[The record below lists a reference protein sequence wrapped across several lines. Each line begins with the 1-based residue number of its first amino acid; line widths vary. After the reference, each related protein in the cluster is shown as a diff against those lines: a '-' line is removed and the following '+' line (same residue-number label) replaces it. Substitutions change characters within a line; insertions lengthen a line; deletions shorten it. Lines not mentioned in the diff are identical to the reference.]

1 MKGYLSQPYSWFLSR
16 NSADLG
22 KTILSEVNTV
32 INSCIFPFLTLIAQ
46 GMVVVAILI
55 LLLLV
60 DPLLAISVGF
70 VFGLAYLTIFLFIG
84 NYLKKLGQDRMQAN
98 RERFTHVS
106 EAFGAAKEVKIDGL
120 ERFYIER
127 FAKSAAIFAKGQTTA
142 RVITQMPRFALEAIA
157 FGGLLLVILYLM
169 SQGGGFASSLPV
181 VSLYAYAGYRLL
193 PAFQQIYASF
203 TQLRYAGPALDA
215 LHQEID
221 TVESSIAKSGNLT
234 QISFNKVIKLN
245 KVSYRYPN
253 AKDFAVEDININ
265 IPVNS
270 IVGFVGTTGSG
281 KTTIVDLIL
290 SLLDTQ
296 KGYLSIDDQRITNH
310 NKRSWQNLI
319 GYVPQ
324 NIYLSDDSI
333 AANIAFGVN
342 FEDIDKQALYK
353 SAKVANIYDFIINE
367 LPQGFDTVVGERGV
381 RLSGG
386 QLQRIGIARALYNN
400 PQVLVFDEATSALD
414 NLTEKS
420 VMQSIDSMSHNI
432 TIIIIAHRLSTVRK
446 CDQIYLLERGK
457 VKASG
462 NFDQLSKKSKDFA
475 LMLARNES

>member
-1 MKGYLSQPYSWFLSR
+1 
-16 NSADLG
+16 
-22 KTILSEVNTV
+22 
-32 INSCIFPFLTLIAQ
+32 
-46 GMVVVAILI
+46 
-55 LLLLV
+55 
-60 DPLLAISVGF
+60 
-70 VFGLAYLTIFLFIG
+70 
-84 NYLKKLGQDRMQAN
+84 
-98 RERFTHVS
+98 
-106 EAFGAAKEVKIDGL
+106 
-120 ERFYIER
+120 
-127 FAKSAAIFAKGQTTA
+127 
-142 RVITQMPRFALEAIA
+142 LEAIA